1 MLYQFIK
8 TPEELADWLNKIE
21 KTTWI
26 GIDTEFISEGKFTPL
41 LCLIQIATADG
52 LFLIDALSVGSLRAF
67 WERICREDTKIIVH
81 ACRSEMEFCHHA
93 IGRIPRNVFDIQ
105 LAAGFVGSDYP
116 SGFKAIGEHFARI
129 ILPKA
134 ETRTNW
140 QKRPLS
146 MLQIDYALNDV
157 CYLNDIANG
166 ILQKLKETKRLSW
179 FQEEMSSL
187 LESLLI
193 SFEKEDWTELPGI
206 LHLTPNECAVAKALW
221 DWRRHEAES
230 HNRPECRIL
239 RDDLIVE
246 LAKRKTADPERIAA
260 LRGMQYLQKSIQR
273 IAEVIAEALAGS
285 DVDLPEP
292 LYENSFPQYSTICQF
307 IRTALYDFSR
317 QKNIALSLIATP
329 RDIREYIASCYKTL
343 PRSRKARL
351 RSGWRRKLLGPLL
364 KELMSGNIAIR
375 LTGKVDDPI
384 EIVSVDRSI
393 LSTGE
398 SIE

>member
-1 MLYQFIK
+1 MMYQFLK
-8 TPEELADWLNKIE
+8 TPEELAEWLKKIE
-21 KTTWI
+21 NTSWI
-26 GIDTEFISEGKFTPL
+26 GLDTEFISEGKFTPL
-41 LCLIQIATADG
+41 LCLIQIATEEG
-52 LFLIDALSVGSLRAF
+52 LFLIDALSVGSLRVF
-67 WERICREDTKIIVH
+67 WERICREDTLILVH
-81 ACRSEMEFCHHA
+81 ACRSEMEFCHHE

-105 LAAGFVGSDYP
+105 LAAGFAGSDYP
-116 SGFKAIGEHFARI
+116 SGFKSIGEHFANI

-157 CYLNDIANG
+157 CYLHEIASG
-166 ILQKLKETKRLSW
+166 IRQKLKETKRLSW
-179 FQEEMSSL
+179 FQEEMSSML
-187 LESLLI
+187 DSLLI

-206 LHLTPNECAVAKALW
+206 LHLTSNECAVAKALW

-230 HNRPECRIL
+230 RNRPECRIL

-246 LAKRKTADPERIAA
+246 LAKRKTADPERIGA
-260 LRGMQYLQKSIQR
+260 LRGMQYLQKSIPR
-273 IAEVIAEALAGS
+273 IAEVIAEALSGS

-307 IRTALYDFSR
+307 IRTALSDFSR
-317 QKNIALSLIATP
+317 KKNIALSLIASP
-329 RDIREYIASCYKTL
+329 RDIREYIASYYKTL
-343 PRSRKARL
+343 PKARKARL
-351 RSGWRRKLLGPLL
+351 RIGWRKKLLGPLL

-384 EIVSVDRSI
+384 EIVSVDHS
-393 LSTGE
+393 LDLLGE
-398 SIE
+398 DSE